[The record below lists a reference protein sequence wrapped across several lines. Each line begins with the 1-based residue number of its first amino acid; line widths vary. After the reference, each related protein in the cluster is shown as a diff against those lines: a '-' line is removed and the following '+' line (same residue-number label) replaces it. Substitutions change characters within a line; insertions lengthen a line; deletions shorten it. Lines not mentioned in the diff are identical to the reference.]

1 MAARAAGDLLA
12 RADGPRIA
20 VMELQGWDT
29 HTGQAWRLERMLE
42 TLADG
47 LRTLADRLGPAW
59 AQTVVMVGS
68 EFGRTA
74 AQNGS
79 GGTDHGTGGLAML
92 AGGAVRGGRIAGR
105 WPGLNDAALFE
116 DRDVLAANAYEGI
129 FKAILIRHLGL
140 TPAFVE
146 AAVFPDSRA
155 IAPMEGL
162 LR

>member
-1 MAARAAGDLLA
+1 
-12 RADGPRIA
+12 
-20 VMELQGWDT
+20 
-29 HTGQAWRLERMLE
+29 
-42 TLADG
+42 
-47 LRTLADRLGPAW
+47 
-59 AQTVVMVGS
+59 
-68 EFGRTA
+68 
-74 AQNGS
+74 
-79 GGTDHGTGGLAML
+79 ML